1 MAMNTWLTSIKIH
14 RQQNDGYTCITHQII
29 LVILMCQE
37 TRRIVTKLHLETN
50 LFYLSKS
57 KVGKWSGNELS
68 CPNNRDIRITEFLPP
83 SLSEQE
89 GKSKGIGRGEKR

>member
-1 MAMNTWLTSIKIH
+1 MHHTSNYFGHINVSRDKK
-14 RQQNDGYTCITHQII
+14 NCNK
-29 LVILMCQE
+29 
-37 TRRIVTKLHLETN
+37 VTFRNN